1 MKIHRYPLHAFTGP
15 VLLAVSA
22 AATSAQA
29 AVTLANGSFEAT
41 GTEYLAG
48 IGGLNEATGW
58 ANLSA
63 TTNYQAASA
72 QAANPPNGEFTS
84 AAGTATGSRYL
95 RLVADQA
102 NVGVLAQNLGTMT
115 AGETYTI
122 TADIFGGPGSSVEY
136 AATISLVNEVSA
148 TPAVTYNFQTVSD
161 IADGIF
167 VAGAFNFSYTATAL
181 DDGNDLVLLLTAPAA
196 GPGQASRGGLDHIQL
211 TTVPEAS
218 AALLGGLGGLAL
230 LRRRR

>member
-1 MKIHRYPLHAFTGP
+1 MKTPQYPLHALTGLT
-15 VLLAVSA
+15 LLAVSA

-84 AAGTATGSRYL
+84 TAGTATGSRYL
-95 RLVADQA
+95 RLAADAA

-122 TADIFGGPGSSVEY
+122 TADIFGGPGEAANY

-148 TPAVTYNFQTVSD
+148 TPAVTYGSQTVGG
-161 IADGIF
+161 IADGAF
-167 VAGAFNFSYTATAL
+167 AAGAFHFSYTATAL

-196 GPGQASRGGLDHIQL
+196 GPGQASRGGLDNIQL
-211 TTVPEAS
+211 VVPEPS
-218 AALLGGLGGLAL
+218 AALLGGLGGLVL

>member
-1 MKIHRYPLHAFTGP
+1 MKTHRSPLHAFTGLT
-15 VLLAVSA
+15 LLAVSA
-22 AATSAQA
+22 AATSAHA
-29 AVTLANGSFEAT
+29 AVTLANGSFEST

-48 IGGLNEATGW
+48 IGGLNEAT
-58 ANLSA
+58 A
-63 TTNYQAASA
+63 TTDFQAASA
-72 QAANPPNGEFTS
+72 QAANPPNSEFTS

>member
-84 AAGTATGSRYL
+84 TAGTATGSRYL
-95 RLVADQA
+95 RLAADAA

-122 TADIFGGPGSSVEY
+122 TADIFGGPGEAANY

-148 TPAVTYNFQTVSD
+148 TPTVTYGSQTVGD
-161 IADGIF
+161 IADGAF
-167 VAGAFNFSYTATAL
+167 AAGAFHFSYTATASEV
-181 DDGNDLVLLLTAPAA
+181 GNPLVLLLTAPAVA
-196 GPGQASRGGLDHIQL
+196 LGQASRGGLDNIRL
-211 TTVPEAS
+211 VVPEPS
-218 AALLGGLGGLAL
+218 AALLGGLGGLVL